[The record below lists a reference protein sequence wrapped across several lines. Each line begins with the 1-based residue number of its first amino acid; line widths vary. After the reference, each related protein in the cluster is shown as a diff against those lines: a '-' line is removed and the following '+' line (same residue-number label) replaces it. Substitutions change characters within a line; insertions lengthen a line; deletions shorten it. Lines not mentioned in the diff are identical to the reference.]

1 MDCGFNVFK
10 DLQIIMYNK
19 KDEKK
24 QENVKFQNKKFTKV
38 IVSYKIFFFFWL
50 NKFIRCLLKYQM

>member
-38 IVSYKIFFFFWL
+38 IVSYKIFFFFD
-50 NKFIRCLLKYQM
+50 